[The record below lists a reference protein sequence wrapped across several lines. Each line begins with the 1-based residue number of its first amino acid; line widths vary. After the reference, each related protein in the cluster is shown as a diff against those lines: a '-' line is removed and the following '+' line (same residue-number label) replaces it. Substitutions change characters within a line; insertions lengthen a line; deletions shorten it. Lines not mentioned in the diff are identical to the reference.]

1 MIVFHNVYIYTNLY
15 THIYKDIYINLY
27 LYIIC
32 MENLNNKKV
41 PCFKHCMRQDGCII
55 TIAFGI
61 KAKEGRL
68 LLRHCVC
75 IKLSEHSK

>member
-1 MIVFHNVYIYTNLY
+1 MPIGYIF
-15 THIYKDIYINLY
+15 DINLKIETMEEIMF
-27 LYIIC
+27 LNMIIVSITWQKIIALKSPLLQ
-32 MENLNNKKV
+32 E
-41 PCFKHCMRQDGCII
+41 CMRQDGCII

-75 IKLSEHSK
+75 IELPEHYK

>member
-1 MIVFHNVYIYTNLY
+1 MYVKLKLQ
-15 THIYKDIYINLY
+15 KD
-27 LYIIC
+27 
-32 MENLNNKKV
+32 

-75 IKLSEHSK
+75 TELPEHSE